1 MIARYIHGG
10 TFAKTIES
18 AAARDDDF
26 AEILEAVYDA
36 HLQAGEVTSMRSG
49 AWRSRGKAPR
59 AKLTVPVTVAP
70 ARAAAASAA
79 FDADTR
85 WVTLGRDET
94 LGCEL
99 EVAVEV
105 LEDALV
111 FHLDF
116 AEPAKLVEVCVGDVT
131 VPVGPRDAHVEVRV
145 ARQPEIAFV
154 VRSRQGAELHET
166 FALVEETKGA

>member
-1 MIARYIHGG
+1 MNQ
-10 TFAKTIES
+10 
-18 AAARDDDF
+18 DF
-26 AEILEAVYDA
+26 VDLLREFSD
-36 HLQAGEVTSMRSG
+36 HD
-49 AWRSRGKAPR
+49 
-59 AKLTVPVTVAP
+59 VAFLVVG
-70 ARAAAASAA
+70 ARALAAHAH
-79 FDADTR
+79 
-85 WVTLGRDET
+85 E
-94 LGCEL
+94 
-99 EVAVEV
+99 VEV

-145 ARQPEIAFV
+145 ARQPQIAFV